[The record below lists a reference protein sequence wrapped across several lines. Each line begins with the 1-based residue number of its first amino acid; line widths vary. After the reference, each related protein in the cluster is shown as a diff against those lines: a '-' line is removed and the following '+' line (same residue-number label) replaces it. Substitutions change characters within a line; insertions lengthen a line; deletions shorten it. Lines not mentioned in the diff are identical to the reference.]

1 MRPSRFLTF
10 ALAGCAAVVLAGQVQ
25 QPPSGAQQ
33 QPPPSQQPTELAVSI
48 SGAPGLPPKLAV
60 PDFIPLSNEAE
71 TVAAAKAIGQVLWDD
86 LSFEREFYMIPR
98 DTYRS
103 IPAATSVESVPLDR
117 WKELGA
123 DGIVI
128 GTIRKG
134 ATGMIAEVRLLQVS
148 TGRTAL
154 GKQYSGSFES
164 VRDGGRIYAHTA
176 SDDIHQQQ
184 RGLRGVARTKLV
196 FSSDRDGSRM
206 KGPVGE
212 RDISNIYTSD
222 YDGANQ
228 RRTTIT
234 ASLDIAP
241 VWAPDGNSIAYMSY
255 RTGYPDI
262 FVQSIRVLG
271 TPQRPA
277 RGGTPEVQNYLP
289 AWSLDGTKLAFATNR
304 DGNMEIYVVNRDGS
318 NLRRVTNHP
327 SADVTPTWSPTG
339 NQIAFVSD
347 RTGSPQIYV
356 VNDDGTDLR
365 LITHEQH
372 CDRPTWSPPPFNKIA
387 YTSQRGGGNQINVYD
402 LKTGETVTI
411 TDGIGS
417 NESAAFSPNGR
428 HLAFVSDRL
437 GGKEQI
443 FTIDYDGKNLR
454 QITKTGR
461 NRYPNWS
468 Q

>member
-1 MRPSRFLTF
+1 MKPFRLLTL
-10 ALAGCAAVVLAGQVQ
+10 ALAACATIALAARTQ
-25 QPPSGAQQ
+25 QPQQQ
-33 QPPPSQQPTELAVSI
+33 QPPPQQQTEVSVAI
-48 SGAPGLPPKLAV
+48 NGPPGLPPKLAV
-60 PDFIPLSNEAE
+60 PDFIPMSNDPD

-86 LSFEREFYMIPR
+86 LNFEREFYMIPR

-103 IPAATSVESVPLDR
+103 IPQATSVEGIALDR

-123 DGIVI
+123 DGLVV
-128 GTIRKG
+128 GTIRKT
-134 ATGMIAEVRLLQVS
+134 ATGMVAEVRLLQVS
-148 TGRTAL
+148 SGRTAL
-154 GKQYSGSFES
+154 GKQYSGSPDS
-164 VRDGGRIYAHTA
+164 IKDGGRIFAHTA

-206 KGPVGE
+206 QGPVAE
-212 RDISNIYTSD
+212 RDISNIYIGD

-228 RRTTIT
+228 RRAT
-234 ASLDIAP
+234 ATRSLDIAP
-241 VWAPDGNSIAYMSY
+241 VWSPDSGSIAYMSY

-262 FVQSIRVLG
+262 FVQSVRTLG
-271 TPQRPA
+271 TPLRPA

-289 AWSLDGTKLAFATNR
+289 AWSPDGTKLAFASSR

-318 NLRRVTNHP
+318 NVHRVTNHP
-327 SADVTPTWSPTG
+327 GADVTPTWSPTG
-339 NQIAFVSD
+339 LQIAFVSD

-356 VNDDGTDLR
+356 VNADGTDLR

-387 YTSQRGGGNQINVYD
+387 YTSQKGGGNQINVFD
-402 LKTGETVTI
+402 LPSGETMTI

-437 GGKEQI
+437 GREQV

-454 QITKTGR
+454 QVTKSGR